1 MGSQAGSVARMALI
15 HASQLIDPQR
25 LSRDA
30 SSIRHRADVGAVQ
43 STVDLVVFKIAH
55 HQGLIG

>member
-1 MGSQAGSVARMALI
+1 MALI